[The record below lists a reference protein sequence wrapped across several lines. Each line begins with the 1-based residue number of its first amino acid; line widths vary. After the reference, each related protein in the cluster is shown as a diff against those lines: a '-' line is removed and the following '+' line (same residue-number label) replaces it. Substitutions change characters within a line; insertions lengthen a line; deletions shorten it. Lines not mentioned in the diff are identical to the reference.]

1 MYEKICMGARLS
13 LSYGAD
19 AETTNNKLTVA
30 IDFFYHVIKNAIWL
44 KNWNYLNV
52 RAKNWKIDT
61 AWYTTLML
69 PSFKISLNVKLKSLV
84 FNIKS
89 I

>member
-44 KNWNYLNV
+44 KNLELFECSSEKL
-52 RAKNWKIDT
+52 KNWH
-61 AWYTTLML
+61 
-69 PSFKISLNVKLKSLV
+69 SLV
-84 FNIKS
+84 HDVNVTIV
-89 I
+89 